1 MRKCWQRFN
10 DIRSCTSGERWLKL
24 KGLAVT
30 KIHNCGLQGG
40 VKPQITSFGQI
51 AQSQAVAAK
60 LLWRAQLFIRDCEK
74 NSLVKNLL
82 LVFLLIS
89 SASFADWGDT
99 KGNKSSDNARVAA
112 VTCAVISESNPWQ
125 AAFRVERVNQAR
137 EKLGLKAYLDG
148 DKKLMRA
155 VANDTCELL
164 VLDDPKYQDM
174 PNGSEGFD
182 PSNNDSYA
190 DFSRQIIDE
199 LLIHWKALRHQM
211 IRLKRS
217 LMFV

>member
-1 MRKCWQRFN
+1 M
-10 DIRSCTSGERWLKL
+10 
-24 KGLAVT
+24 
-30 KIHNCGLQGG
+30 
-40 VKPQITSFGQI
+40 
-51 AQSQAVAAK
+51 
-60 LLWRAQLFIRDCEK
+60 
-74 NSLVKNLL
+74 KNLL
-82 LVFLLIS
+82 LTLLLIS

-155 VANDTCELL
+155 VAKNTCELL

-174 PNGSEGFD
+174 PNGSEGFS

-199 LLIHWKALRHQM
+199 LLIHWKSLETSNDTLETIVNVRLVPTGRIVGVNVTKPSGNEPFDRRIETALFKLNEFKSLSSMDSQM
-211 IRLKRS
+211 FEANFRS
-217 LMFV
+217 LQLRFSSDNRVSIIHQ

>member
-1 MRKCWQRFN
+1 M
-10 DIRSCTSGERWLKL
+10 
-24 KGLAVT
+24 
-30 KIHNCGLQGG
+30 
-40 VKPQITSFGQI
+40 
-51 AQSQAVAAK
+51 
-60 LLWRAQLFIRDCEK
+60 
-74 NSLVKNLL
+74 KNLL
-82 LVFLLIS
+82 LVLLLIS

-164 VLDDPKYQDM
+164 V
-174 PNGSEGFD
+174 S
-182 PSNNDSYA
+182 
-190 DFSRQIIDE
+190 
-199 LLIHWKALRHQM
+199 
-211 IRLKRS
+211 
-217 LMFV
+217 